1 MDKGTLSQE
10 IMNKKMNEEEK
21 RMREE
26 PIKLAISKNAIL
38 NLSNFGV
45 ENNSKKLI
53 RERMSPA
60 IKARHFSK
68 KK

>member
-1 MDKGTLSQE
+1 
-10 IMNKKMNEEEK
+10 
-21 RMREE
+21 MREE
-26 PIKLAISKNAIL
+26 PIKLALSKKAIL